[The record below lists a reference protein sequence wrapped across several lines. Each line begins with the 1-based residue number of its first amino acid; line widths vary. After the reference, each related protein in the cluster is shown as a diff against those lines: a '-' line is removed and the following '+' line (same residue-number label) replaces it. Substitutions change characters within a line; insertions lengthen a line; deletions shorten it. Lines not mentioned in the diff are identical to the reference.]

1 MDFTYP
7 GLFNQYSSQVLLNDM
22 TGMNLYPP
30 MGFTMGYDY
39 GMGMDSSIFNC
50 SPYNMGGYMMPFT
63 GNYEQYDKYQKQLIQ
78 SQVRQQQNMRE
89 ADNALNSAQR
99 SIRQNLINLGENINK
114 NEQDLIMPAFR
125 ELTRSID
132 LYNGGN
138 SDPKAL
144 KDQALETY
152 ERQMGKTLQAHIREH
167 GDGSFVSGLKQIGF
181 LTLGNNISAEENISE
196 ITGNPVSKK
205 EKYQK
210 MAGNGLAGATWGGA
224 LSFLPVVNK
233 VVRKTW
239 IGALAG
245 LVGGIILGS
254 AASKN
259 V

>member
-7 GLFNQYSSQVLLNDM
+7 GFFNQYSSQVLLNDM

-99 SIRQNLINLGENINK
+99 SVRQNLINLSENINK
-114 NEQDLIMPAFR
+114 NEQDLVMPAFR

-167 GDGSFVSGLKQIGF
+167 DDGSFVSGLKQIGF

-210 MAGNGLAGATWGGA
+210 AAGNAMGGAIWGTA
-224 LSFLPVVNK
+224 LSFVPFVK
-233 VVRKTW
+233 GIVRKHW
-239 IGALAG
+239 LGALAG
-245 LVGGIILGS
+245 AVGGILLGGC
-254 AASKN
+254 ASKTS
-259 V
+259 